1 MSTNKNGDIDNDGDI
16 DTIYTYGSR
25 SFSIWNGSTG
35 NLVYDSKDDLEMI
48 TATNSYSVLLMQAI
62 QIQQEKIEATIRVQS
77 QRVLLLER

>member
-1 MSTNKNGDIDNDGDI
+1 LSTNKNGDIDNDADI

-48 TATNSYSVLLMQAI
+48 TNQFLFSSF
-62 QIQQEKIEATIRVQS
+62 
-77 QRVLLLER
+77 